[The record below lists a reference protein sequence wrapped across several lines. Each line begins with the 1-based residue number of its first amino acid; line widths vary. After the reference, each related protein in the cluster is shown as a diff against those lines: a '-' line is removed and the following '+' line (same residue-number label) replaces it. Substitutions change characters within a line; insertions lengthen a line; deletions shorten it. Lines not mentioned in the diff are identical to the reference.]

1 LQHQASSGKV
11 FMRGPLVQTRLPKA
25 PIWRRVAAFGID
37 FIGIWLV
44 SSLAIG
50 NSFGATALRTF
61 LFLLAWVGLR
71 VFLVYRNQGQ
81 TLGRWL
87 LDLKVIDLNINRSP
101 DLVTLLKREGY
112 LAMGALFLA
121 IGLSSG
127 RMIREGWVL
136 LLAMPLVLDLGL
148 AIADNLT
155 QKALHDRIAN
165 TGVIQ
170 TSRGYS
176 LDLKVK
182 RLLAEVSSRVKK

>member
-1 LQHQASSGKV
+1 
-11 FMRGPLVQTRLPKA
+11 MRGPLVQTRLPKA